1 MIQEFIAGLD
11 SRSLHIR
18 LSALDSLRALELKG
32 KLRRTKK
39 IGPVLPNYYHIHTT
53 ASYGFGIPGVYSVS
67 HMIWAAH
74 EARVD
79 STLLIEHESI
89 AHRDE
94 ACAAAAI
101 VNRGESHPL
110 RVIFGIEFKAPI
122 ALDDA
127 ESRRFSHAIG
137 EMWGQNEAAWVVG
150 VGVRPDA
157 ELTRLVAH
165 FQEAKRA
172 KAIQQ
177 VAKLSLHLGFAHP
190 PDLSCLLGPD
200 CNVTDR
206 SLSFALAQIKC
217 PQVDD
222 RTMGKNASLIR
233 KMLNPGG
240 PGFVPFPE
248 GLPSYQQLIKKLVDM
263 DAIPTFT
270 AQLRGKALE
279 ENLPVLKRWGM
290 GGLDVAG
297 IEPDEP
303 NAEKDIGQFI
313 ALAKQHEMLILGG
326 ADYRGFGTGWLK
338 HSPWMDHPLIL
349 SSMARLAEPMAC
361 SLK

>member
-1 MIQEFIAGLD
+1 MIQELILGLD

-18 LSALDSLRALELKG
+18 LSALDSLRELELNG
-32 KLRRTKK
+32 KLRLTQK

-53 ASYGFGIPGVYSVS
+53 ASYGFGIPGVYSVA

-74 EARVD
+74 EARVCN
-79 STLLIEHESI
+79 TLLIEHESI
-89 AHRDE
+89 SHMDE

-101 VNRGESHPL
+101 VNRGELHPL
-110 RVIFGIEFKAPI
+110 RLIFGVEFKAPI
-122 ALDDA
+122 ARDDA
-127 ESRRFSHAIG
+127 ESRRFSRDIG
-137 EMWGQNEAAWVVG
+137 EKWGQNEAAWVVG
-150 VGVRPDA
+150 VGVRPNA

-172 KAIQQ
+172 KAVQQ
-177 VAKLSLHLGFAHP
+177 VAKLSLHLGFSSP
-190 PDLSCLLGPD
+190 PDLPCLLGPD

-206 SLSFALAQIKC
+206 SLSFALAQMKW
-217 PQVDD
+217 PHVDE

-233 KMLNPGG
+233 KLLNPGG

-248 GLPSYQQLIKKLVDM
+248 GLPSYQQLIEKLIPM
-263 DAIPTFT
+263 NAIPTFT

-279 ENLPVLKRWGM
+279 ENMPVLKRWGI

-303 NAEKDIGQFI
+303 DAEKHIGQFI
-313 ALAKQHEMLILGG
+313 ELAKQHEMLIFGG

-338 HSPWMDHPLIL
+338 HSPWMDHPLISTSVTQL
-349 SSMARLAEPMAC
+349 VCPQR
-361 SLK
+361 